1 VTRRLPFAALV
12 VLTVHHVLG
21 SSPPAQA
28 ATPTTGTAV
37 PTSAPP
43 PSDTSTPGP
52 ANALARP
59 LATRVGAFS
68 TTAFGLSGGGFLNE
82 LAGARVDL
90 EYTPRFLIGFSL
102 AYANLKGKDGRVSNA
117 LPEAILGYRVPLG
130 RVVGVPFH
138 MAGGYLAKNG
148 PTLRVGAGLDFRLG
162 ERARLELM
170 LLEPMVWVTEERP
183 ESSLNLG
190 LGFSAQL

>member
-1 VTRRLPFAALV
+1 MTRRSSRVLLALLFLPSLLAASA
-12 VLTVHHVLG
+12 TAHAAP
-21 SSPPAQA
+21 PPA
-28 ATPTTGTAV
+28 GTAART
-37 PTSAPP
+37 PAPP
-43 PSDTSTPGP
+43 PSDTARVGS
-52 ANALARP
+52 ANDLAPP
-59 LATRVGAFS
+59 LATRLGAFS

-82 LAGARVDL
+82 LVGARVDL

-117 LPEAILGYRVPLG
+117 LPEVGLGYRVPLG

-162 ERARLELM
+162 ERARLELT
-170 LLEPMVWVTEERP
+170 LLEPMVWVTKERP
-183 ESSLNLG
+183 ESSLNVG
-190 LGFSAQL
+190 LGFSALL